1 MFQSQRGHQVQD
13 GVVVPGHGIGVHPNA
28 KPRDWLGPG
37 DERRHGIDTLDE
49 DERGLAGNH
58 KRIQGRVQDFAA
70 DVVEHGMR
78 RMDVHPIGVQ
88 VDQHLCSF
96 GALLGMQ
103 QVLQIGGLLDGGRTR
118 GMEATQPRLGQSFDH
133 AGGVQGANIGR
144 RRQNGALVQ
153 VLQQANERGDVVRGV
168 HGRGGR
174 GQDWDLI
181 SLLVSGFQISRLRMG
196 RFPVQKNGPLLV
208 ESTPWVYLSVRS
220 LHGMQRP
227 TNASTTVVRSVVV
240 SVRSGIDGRNIRD
253 SSTHRCHTLHTARTR
268 SRSPRVK
275 KHQTPWEGAAIRCR
289 NLVSE

>member
-37 DERRHGIDTLDE
+37 DERRHGVDILDE
-49 DERGLAGNH
+49 DKRGLAGDH

-118 GMEATQPRLGQSFDH
+118 GMETTQPRLGQSFNH
-133 AGGVQGANIGR
+133 AGGVQGANVGR

-153 VLQQANERGDVVRGV
+153 VLQHVNEGGDVVRGV

-174 GQDWDLI
+174 GQDWDGCGWEDFPFRKTAHSWSKAPPGCI
-181 SLLVSGFQISRLRMG
+181 CPSGRSMACQ
-196 RFPVQKNGPLLV
+196 GPP
-208 ESTPWVYLSVRS
+208 TPRRRSSV
-220 LHGMQRP
+220 L
-227 TNASTTVVRSVVV
+227 
-240 SVRSGIDGRNIRD
+240 
-253 SSTHRCHTLHTARTR
+253 
-268 SRSPRVK
+268 
-275 KHQTPWEGAAIRCR
+275 WW
-289 NLVSE
+289 